1 MIANRANEL
10 MGGEIGSK
18 CPVHPNDHVN
28 MGQSTN
34 DVIPSAIHIALAL
47 ELHNNTL
54 PGVQMLQQELQRKSE
69 KWQDIIKVGRT
80 HLMDATPISLGQEF
94 GGYAAQIEDAIERI
108 GATLPGLYQLQMG
121 GTAVGTGLNAGCEF
135 GEKVAKIIADHTGK

>member
-1 MIANRANEL
+1 

-54 PGVQMLQQELQRKSE
+54 PGVRILQEELHKKSE
-69 KWQDIIKVGRT
+69 QWCDIIKVART

-94 GGYAAQIEDAIERI
+94 GGYAAQIDDGIKRIED
-108 GATLPGLYQLQMG
+108 TLPGLYQLQMG
-121 GTAVGTGLNAGCEF
+121 GTAVGTELNAGCGF
-135 GEKVAKIIADHTGK
+135 GEKVAKLIAEYTGE